1 MTVMVSRIIEFCA
14 TNRFLVILGVAFAS
28 VAAIYSIR
36 QTKLDAIP
44 DLSDPQV
51 IVFTDWMGRSPT
63 LVEDQVTY
71 PIVSSLVAAPH
82 VTDVRGFSMFGMS
95 FVYVIF
101 EEGTDVYWARSRVL
115 EYLSSIRDRLPE
127 GARSSIGPDATG
139 IGWVFQ
145 YALVDKT
152 GKHGL
157 DELRTFQDFTL
168 RYALGSVAGVA
179 EVASVGGYQKQYQV
193 TVDPNKLVAYDVS
206 IQDVIAAIRDSNND
220 VGGRII
226 EMSGREYYV
235 RGQGYI
241 QDLGSI
247 ESVAVRASG
256 PNGVPVTVKD
266 VASVRFGSDI
276 RRGLLEWN
284 GEGEAVGA
292 IVAMRYGENALDVIE
307 RVKQKVADL
316 RPSFPEGVELEIAY
330 DRSDLIERSI
340 DTLKHSLIEEAIV
353 VSVVII
359 LFLLHLR
366 SALLPILSLP
376 VSVALAFIPMYL
388 LGIPSTIM
396 SLGGIAIAIGATVDA
411 EIVMIEAS
419 HKKLEHAPPGADRQR
434 LLAEAA
440 REVTPAIFFSL
451 LIIAVAFLP
460 VFGLTGQAGRLFK
473 PLAYTKTFVMLAAA
487 LLSITL
493 APALRDFLIRG
504 KIFAEARHP
513 VSRFLVRLYKPFVY
527 VALRRPLSTVCI
539 GVFAIVSAVSL
550 SRKLG
555 HEFMPPLEEGDI
567 LYMPITF
574 PNVSIEQAKQQLQ
587 IQDRILKSFPEVDT
601 VFGKVGRAETP
612 TDPAPLTMVET
623 TVRLKPQDQWRRVMQ
638 ERWYSSWMPEA
649 LKPVL
654 RPLWPEQRPKTWDEL
669 TMEMNQRMQLPGWTN
684 AWTMPIKTRVDML
697 TTGIRTP
704 IGVKVFGTDLNE
716 IEKVGTTLERLL
728 SPIPGTRSVLYERN
742 LGGLYLDIIPKRD
755 ALARYGLRIGDVQRT
770 IEAAIGGTPITVTV
784 EGRNRF
790 SVNVRYPQDLRSDI
804 DELRRVLVPIGAA
817 PGSMN
822 GGGMPIPG
830 TTGALDPSLIAPN
843 EAVPGDVEPR
853 WLLAQAMP
861 GMSAD
866 PGSQGLAI
874 PRVRPPSV
882 MSDVPMPTLPAPGP
896 MTRSARSMAP
906 SGGAMAASSSD
917 GSGTALAPS
926 RQRFIP
932 LGEVADIEIVG
943 GPPMIRDE
951 DGLLVGY
958 VYVDIDQNQRDIGGY
973 VTEAKEVVRRAMQQA
988 DLQLPAGY
996 FLKWTGQYEQLE
1008 EMVSRMKILIPL
1020 TVMIITVLLFLYFRS
1035 IAEVLIVLLSIPFA
1049 LVGTVWLL
1057 WLLDYRVSTAV
1068 WIGVIALAGLAAQT
1082 GIVMIVYIDHA
1093 LDERRRAGK
1102 LRNLS
1107 DVIAAHMEGTVQRVR
1122 PKLMTV
1128 STMLLGLIPLLWAS
1142 GSGADVMKRIA
1153 APMVGG
1159 LVTSAFLTLE
1169 IIPVIS
1175 TYWRQEQLLWE
1186 QLAPLDPRRLGR
1198 LQAATAAL
1206 GLGWLLLSAC
1216 WVAPIYAAIPA
1227 SASALGLAASALLI
1241 MTGTVWYLLQRP
1253 AARRQVWPPG
1263 LRPSLPDAG

>member
-1 MTVMVSRIIEFCA
+1 LISRIIEFCA
-14 TNRFLVILGVAFAS
+14 SNRFLVILGVTFAMF
-28 VAAIYSIR
+28 AAVYSIR

-51 IVFTDWMGRSPT
+51 IVFTEWMGRSPT

-71 PIVSSLVAAPH
+71 PIVSALVAAPH

-101 EEGTDVYWARSRVL
+101 DEGTDVYWARSRVL
-115 EYLSSIRDRLPE
+115 EYLSGIRDRLPE
-127 GARSSIGPDATG
+127 GARSTLGPDATG

-145 YALVDKT
+145 YALVDKS

-168 RYALGSVAGVA
+168 RYALGSVPGVA

-193 TVDPNKLVAYDVS
+193 TVDPNKLRAYDVT

-241 QDLGSI
+241 QDLGAI
-247 ESVAVRASG
+247 ESIALRANG
-256 PNGVPVTVKD
+256 PNGVPVLVKD
-266 VASVRFGSDI
+266 VGTVRFGGDI

-307 RVKQKVADL
+307 RVKQKVSEL
-316 RPSFPEGVELEIAY
+316 RPTFPEGVELEIAY
-330 DRSDLIERSI
+330 DRSGLIERAI

-388 LGIPSTIM
+388 LDIPSTIM

-419 HKKLEHAPPGADRQR
+419 HKKLEHAPPGANRHQ

-473 PLAYTKTFVMLAAA
+473 PLAYTKTFVMLGAAV
-487 LLSITL
+487 LSITF

-504 KIFAEARHP
+504 NIYPEAKHP
-513 VSRFLVRLYKPFVY
+513 VSRFLIGLYKPFVY
-527 VALRRPLSTVCI
+527 VALRRPISTVAI
-539 GVFAIVSAVSL
+539 GLLAIASAVSL

-555 HEFMPPLEEGDI
+555 HEFMPPLNEGDI

-574 PNVSIEQAKQQLQ
+574 PNISIEEAKRQLQ
-587 IQDRILKSFPEVDT
+587 IQDRLLKGFPEVDS

-623 TVRLKPQDQWRRVMQ
+623 TVRLKPREQWQRVTQ
-638 ERWYSSWMPEA
+638 ERWYSSWMPEP
-649 LKPVL
+649 LKAAL
-654 RPLWPEQRPKTWDEL
+654 RPIWPEERPKTWDEL
-669 TMEMNQRMQLPGWTN
+669 TSEMNQKLQLPGWTN

-704 IGVKVFGTDLNE
+704 IGIKVFGTDLSE
-716 IEKVGTTLERLL
+716 IEKVGTSLERLL
-728 SPIPGTRSVLYERN
+728 SPIAGTRSVLYERN
-742 LGGLYLDIIPKRD
+742 LGGLYLDIIPKRQ
-755 ALARYGLRIGDVQRT
+755 ALARYGLRVGDVQRT
-770 IEAAIGGTPITVTV
+770 IEAAIGGTPISVTV

-804 DELRRVLVPIGAA
+804 DKLRRVLVPIG
-817 PGSMN
+817 
-822 GGGMPIPG
+822 GGGAGKNDSGMSMPG
-830 TTGALDPSLIAPN
+830 TTGALSPELQMRGG
-843 EAVPGDVEPR
+843 EPGRSEREPR

-866 PGSQGLAI
+866 PGSQELAV
-874 PRVRPPSV
+874 PRVRQPGA
-882 MSDVPMPTLPAPGP
+882 MSDVPMPAMPSPSSMRPMRPMPDLGGGMPGR
-896 MTRSARSMAP
+896 M
-906 SGGAMAASSSD
+906 SD
-917 GSGTALAPS
+917 GNASAPAGES
-926 RQRFIP
+926 RQRFIA
-932 LGEVADIEIVG
+932 LGEVADIKIVG
-943 GPPMIRDE
+943 GPPMVRDE

-958 VYVDIDQNQRDIGGY
+958 VYVDIDQNLRDIGGY
-973 VTEAKEVVRRAMQQA
+973 VDEAKEVVRQA
-988 DLQLPAGY
+988 TEQARLQVPTGY

-1008 EMVSRMKILIPL
+1008 EMVNRMKILIPVTL
-1020 TVMIITVLLFLYFRS
+1020 MIIVVLLFLYFKNFV
-1035 IAEVLIVLLSIPFA
+1035 EVLIVLLSIPFA

-1057 WLLDYRVSTAV
+1057 WLLDYRLSTAV

-1093 LDERRRAGK
+1093 LEERRRAGK
-1102 LRNLS
+1102 LRNLD

-1128 STMLLGLIPLLWAS
+1128 GTMLFGLVPLLWAS

-1175 TYWRQEQLLWE
+1175 TYWRREQLLWE
-1186 QLAPLDPRRLGR
+1186 QLGPLDRGRLGR
-1198 LQAATAAL
+1198 LQAATATL
-1206 GLGWLLLSAC
+1206 GFGWAT
-1216 WVAPIYAAIPA
+1216 
-1227 SASALGLAASALLI
+1227 LAACLISTVYVALSTGAYVAGLVAAALLI
-1241 MTGTVWYLLQRP
+1241 ASGTTWYFIERPSARERVWPRRQREL
-1253 AARRQVWPPG
+1253 AAR
-1263 LRPSLPDAG
+1263 

>member
-1 MTVMVSRIIEFCA
+1 VVSRIIEFCA
-14 TNRFLVILGVAFAS
+14 KNRFLVILGVVFVF
-28 VAAIYSIR
+28 VAAIYAIR

-145 YALVDKT
+145 YALVDRT

-168 RYALGSVAGVA
+168 RYALGSVPGVA

-193 TVDPNKLVAYDVS
+193 TVDPNKLRAYDVS

-256 PNGVPVTVKD
+256 PTGVPVTVKD

-330 DRSDLIERSI
+330 DRSNLIERSI
-340 DTLKHSLIEEAIV
+340 ATLKHSLIEEAIV

-388 LGIPSTIM
+388 LDIPSTIM

-419 HKKLEHAPPGADRQR
+419 HKKLEHAPPGADRHR

-460 VFGLTGQAGRLFK
+460 VFGLNGQAGRLFK

-487 LLSITL
+487 LLSITF

-504 KIFAEARHP
+504 KIFPEARHP
-513 VSRFLVRLYKPFVY
+513 VSRFLISLYKPFVY
-527 VALRRPLSTVCI
+527 VALRRPLSTVAI
-539 GVFAIVSAVSL
+539 GLLAVVSAVSL
-550 SRKLG
+550 ARKLG
-555 HEFMPPLEEGDI
+555 HEFMPPLNEGDI

-574 PNVSIEQAKQQLQ
+574 PNISIEQAKQQLQ
-587 IQDRILKSFPEVDT
+587 IQDRMLKSFPEVDS

-623 TVRLKPQDQWRRVMQ
+623 TVRLKPQDQWRRVAQ
-638 ERWYSSWMPEA
+638 ERWYSSWMPE
-649 LKPVL
+649 LFKPAL
-654 RPLWPEQRPKTWDEL
+654 RPLWPEERAKTWDEL
-669 TMEMNQRMQLPGWTN
+669 TAEMNQRLRLPGWTN

-697 TTGIRTP
+697 ATGIRTP

-742 LGGLYLDIIPKRD
+742 LGGLYLDIIPNRD
-755 ALARYGLRIGDVQRT
+755 ALARYGLRVGDVQRT
-770 IEAAIGGTPITVTV
+770 IEAAIGGIPISVTV

-804 DELRRVLVPIGAA
+804 DKLRRVLVPIGGG
-817 PGSMN
+817 PGGMN
-822 GGGMPIPG
+822 GGGTPMPG
-830 TTGALDPSLIAPN
+830 TTGALDRSIG
-843 EAVPGDVEPR
+843 VPDESDPGGGSTSR
-853 WLLAQAMP
+853 WLLAQAMSDT
-861 GMSAD
+861 SAD
-866 PGSQGLAI
+866 PGSQDLAI
-874 PRVRPPSV
+874 PRLRPPSV
-882 MSDVPMPTLPAPGP
+882 MSDVPTSAMPAPAPMRKRGSMLDNAAAMPGP
-896 MTRSARSMAP
+896 
-906 SGGAMAASSSD
+906 SSNG
-917 GSGTALAPS
+917 GSGAPLAPS
-926 RQRFIP
+926 QRFIP
-932 LGEVADIEIVG
+932 LGEVADIKIVG
-943 GPPMIRDE
+943 GPPMVRDE

-958 VYVDIDQNQRDIGGY
+958 VYVDIDQKQRDIGGY
-973 VTEAKEVVRRAMQQA
+973 VTDAKEVVRQAMQQA
-988 DLQLPAGY
+988 DLRLPAGY

-1008 EMVSRMKILIPL
+1008 EMVNRMKILIPL
-1020 TVMIITVLLFLYFRS
+1020 TVMIIVVLLFLYFRS

-1057 WLLDYRVSTAV
+1057 WLLDYRLSTAV

-1186 QLAPLDPRRLGR
+1186 QLAPLDPRRLRR
-1198 LQAATAAL
+1198 LQAATATL
-1206 GLGWLLLSAC
+1206 GVGWLLLGADLI
-1216 WVAPIYAAIPA
+1216 APIYLEL
-1227 SASALGLAASALLI
+1227 SASAHALGFVTAAVLI
-1241 MTGTVWYLLQRP
+1241 VAGTLWYFLQRP
-1253 AARRQVWPPG
+1253 AARRQVWPPE
-1263 LRPSLPDAG
+1263 LRAMATA